1 MSEAVE
7 RPVSADEKASRPGGV
22 GAGRNVRRS
31 LDGVTFRAPGA
42 RRLRFV
48 KAYWTTFVVIAS
60 YLRLAF
66 LGKLLGRGY
75 YEANLSEIHRRNA
88 RRIERTIVQLQGL
101 FIKVGQL
108 ISIMTNFLPEEFR
121 KPLESLQDQVPPR
134 PLAEIRSRIQAEL
147 GAPPDE
153 LFEWFD
159 DVPLAS
165 ASLGQVHR
173 ATLEDGGEVA
183 VKVQHADIDQIVRM
197 DLKTIWRIMII
208 VGWFVPVR
216 GMDVIYRQVR
226 EMIEAELDFV
236 REAAFMDRIRS
247 NLPDDL
253 GVTVPELHSDY
264 CTARVL
270 TTTFRDGVKVSD
282 LERLDAWGID
292 RTELARRLVRAYCRM
307 IFVDGLYHADPHP
320 GNILVQRDGTIVL
333 LDFGAVAELSPAMKQ
348 GIPDLLE
355 AVIKRDT
362 AGIFR
367 ALRAMGFIAR
377 GHEAEQASERII
389 EYFHRRFQDE
399 VQLESLNLKDIKID
413 PQKGLENILD
423 LRRQDISIREL
434 TSTFQVPKDWV
445 LLERTVLLMS
455 GVCTH
460 LDPEMNPMAVI
471 RPYLEEFVLGEDR
484 DFATLMMNAVK
495 DTAMSALAVPDDV
508 RKYLAK
514 SMRGELEM
522 RFRGLHEGANLMYAL
537 GHQLIYTLFALTGLV
552 FGVVFYMQGARI
564 PMYVAAG
571 VGGFFLLCLFGSMV
585 LARRWRRR

>member
-1 MSEAVE
+1 MPEAVE
-7 RPVSADEKASRPGGV
+7 RHVPDGRLRSSLEGVSFRKPGV
-22 GAGRNVRRS
+22 
-31 LDGVTFRAPGA
+31 
-42 RRLRFV
+42 RRLRFL
-48 KAYWTTFVVIAS
+48 KAYRTTFVVIAS
-60 YLRLAF
+60 YLRLALF
-66 LGKLLGRGY
+66 AKLFGRGY
-75 YEANLSEIHRRNA
+75 YDANLQRIHQLNA
-88 RRIERTIVQLQGL
+88 HRIEKTIIELQGL

-121 KPLESLQDQVPPR
+121 KPLESLQDAVPPR
-134 PLAEIRSRIQAEL
+134 PLSEIRSRIETEL
-147 GAPPDE
+147 GGTPEE
-153 LFEWFD
+153 LFASFD
-159 DVPLAS
+159 DVPVAS

-173 ATLEDGGEVA
+173 ATLETGEEVA
-183 VKVQHADIDQIVRM
+183 VKVQHADIDEIVRM
-197 DLKTIWRIMII
+197 DLKTIWRIMVI
-208 VGWFVPVR
+208 VSWFVPVR
-216 GMDVIYRQVR
+216 GMDTIYRQVR

-236 REAAFMDRIRS
+236 REAAFMDRIRA
-247 NLPDDL
+247 NLPDDDS
-253 GVTVPELHSDY
+253 VTVPAIHSDY

-270 TTTFRDGVKVSD
+270 TTTFHVGVKVSD
-282 LERLDAWGID
+282 LARLDQWGID
-292 RTELARRLVRAYCRM
+292 RTDLARRLVRAYCKM

-320 GNILVQRDGTIVL
+320 GNILVQPDGTIVL
-333 LDFGAVAELSPAMKQ
+333 LDFGAVAELSPVMRQ

-367 ALRAMGFIAR
+367 ALRTMGFIGR
-377 GHEAEQASERII
+377 GREAEQASERIV

-434 TSTFQVPKDWV
+434 TSAFQVPKDWV

-508 RKYLAK
+508 RKYLSK

-522 RFRGLHEGANLMYAL
+522 RFRGMHESANLMYAL
-537 GHQLIYTLFALTGLV
+537 GHQLIYTLFALSGLV
-552 FGVVFYMQGARI
+552 FAVLFYMRAEEL
-564 PMYVAAG
+564 PMVVAAS
-571 VGGFFLLCLFGSMV
+571 VGGFFLLCLLGSMF
-585 LARRWRRR
+585 LARRWRRK